1 MLRFA
6 YQLFFS
12 PFYFCHCIVQFVLLV
27 FLAVNLATSYVAQCS
42 APVFEL
48 LLLTSGHLLRWSF
61 VQNAEEG
68 PPFIYQNITRNKKII
83 INILF
88 KLKLH

>member
-12 PFYFCHCIVQFVLLV
+12 PFYFCHCIVQFVLFV
-27 FLAVNLATSYVAQCS
+27 FPVVNLATSYVAQCS
-42 APVFEL
+42 VSVFEL
-48 LLLTSGHLLRWSF
+48 LLLTRGHLLRWGF

-68 PPFIYQNITRNKKII
+68 PPFIYENITCNK
-83 INILF
+83 IL
-88 KLKLH
+88 